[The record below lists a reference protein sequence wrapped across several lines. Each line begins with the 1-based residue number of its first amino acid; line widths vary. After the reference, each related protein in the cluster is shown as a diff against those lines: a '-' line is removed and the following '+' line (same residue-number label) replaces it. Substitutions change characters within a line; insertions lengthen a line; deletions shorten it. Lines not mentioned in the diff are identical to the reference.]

1 MMNGRQEKFKKIEEL
16 KNLLR
21 DPSDPHKSLSLEHID
36 LRELLKPDGFAKAI
50 VDEAKVKISQLRK
63 IFAEFKAIY
72 HKYNKN
78 PDEARYR
85 IYKLYPLIQYQ
96 INRGLIQEKFG
107 DLIFSIL
114 NSLDSNFTEQNFK
127 RIMDF
132 MEALVAY
139 AKQEK

>member
-1 MMNGRQEKFKKIEEL
+1 MKGRQEESKIEEL

-21 DPSDPHKSLSLEHID
+21 DPNDPHKSLSLEHID
-36 LRELLKPDGFAKAI
+36 LRELLKPGGFADRIAR
-50 VDEAKVKISQLRK
+50 EAGLKISQLRK

-96 INRGLIQEKFG
+96 INRKVIQNEKFG
-107 DLIFSIL
+107 RLIFSIL
-114 NSLDSNFTEQNFK
+114 DSLDSNFTEQNFK
-127 RIMDF
+127 RTMDF

>member
-1 MMNGRQEKFKKIEEL
+1 MKGRQEESKIEEL
-16 KNLLR
+16 KELIDR
-21 DPSDPHKSLSLEHID
+21 HKSLEHIELKD
-36 LRELLKPDGFAKAI
+36 LLKPGGFAERI
-50 VDEAKVKISQLRK
+50 VREAGLKISQLRK

-72 HKYNKN
+72 HKYDKK
-78 PDEARYR
+78 PDEAKYQ

-107 DLIFSIL
+107 RLIFSIL
-114 NSLDSNFTEQNFK
+114 DSLDSNFTEQNFK
-127 RIMDF
+127 RTMDF